1 MSYTNT
7 DKLASVVSHW
17 IRPMGESLADVV
29 FKDKLQGINEWA
41 RRTFPVGQ
49 NYSIANEI
57 GFLFQ
62 PTIDAMMIPSLK
74 SMISKMGIAD
84 EDIPKWA
91 HGILDE
97 LESKVNSEGQIV
109 LMESFVFKADDIAL
123 LRDLVDKNLP
133 IVETEKYEI
142 IL

>member
-17 IRPMGESLADVV
+17 IRPMGESLTGVV
-29 FKDKLQGINEWA
+29 FKDRLQGINEWA

-57 GFLFQ
+57 GFLLQ

-97 LESKVNSEGQIV
+97 LNAKVASEGQFT
-109 LMESFVFKADDIAL
+109 LMESFVFHQEDVDS
-123 LRDLVDKNLP
+123 LRTLIDKNLP
-133 IVETEKYEI
+133 VVETEKYEV